1 MPQTQTDS
9 VTVAIDTEVERE
21 PFGSLWNKFGMM
33 RGLTRVQIEA
43 TFRRA
48 D

>member
-1 MPQTQTDS
+1 
-9 VTVAIDTEVERE
+9 VTLAIDTEVDRER
-21 PFGSLWNKFGMM
+21 FGLLWNKLGMM
-33 RGLTRVQIEA
+33 KGLTKVQIEA